1 MTKKAKIWPFAR
13 NTESV
18 HENVLLLCAHVIP
31 FPIPLLHPISM
42 VERVQ
47 RKRIHVGCGSTVV
60 SMVTSQVDHAE
71 EKEEGRGQGREEG
84 KAERREGIGR
94 AEQGKGALW
103 SSSSHG
109 SRNFAEDRV
118 SDMCELDVSL
128 VSNVLTYL
136 A

>member
-1 MTKKAKIWPFAR
+1 
-13 NTESV
+13 
-18 HENVLLLCAHVIP
+18 
-31 FPIPLLHPISM
+31 M

>member
-1 MTKKAKIWPFAR
+1 MIVAGT
-13 NTESV
+13 SV
-18 HENVLLLCAHVIP
+18 RTGEGNYAI
-31 FPIPLLHPISM
+31 
-42 VERVQ
+42 
-47 RKRIHVGCGSTVV
+47 G
-60 SMVTSQVDHAE
+60 
-71 EKEEGRGQGREEG
+71 EGRGQGREEG